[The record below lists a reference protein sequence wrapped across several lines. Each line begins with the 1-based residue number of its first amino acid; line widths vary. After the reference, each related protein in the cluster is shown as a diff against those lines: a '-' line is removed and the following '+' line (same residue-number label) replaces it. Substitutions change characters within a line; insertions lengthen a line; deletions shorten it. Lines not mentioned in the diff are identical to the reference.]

1 MGCNCDVVD
10 LRINSIIHFIG
21 VESKTQSVGVG
32 AMNRRLCLCPVGR
45 AREDQIKQC
54 RGLSCGK
61 PDTRC
66 KYHRLAFSLY

>member
-1 MGCNCDVVD
+1 
-10 LRINSIIHFIG
+10 
-21 VESKTQSVGVG
+21 
-32 AMNRRLCLCPVGR
+32 MNRHHHRRLCPVGR

-66 KYHRLAFSLY
+66 KHHRFGFFSVLKDWVAQHFVDYRANRPEKQPVTCLL